1 MVPVE
6 VAVVN
11 PFVLLL
17 STVTVCSPPDTPL
30 NRNPEKPAYKIVKL
44 YNSIISLN
52 TYILQRGHY
61 PIYTYVL
68 LQCCLLLLL

>member
-1 MVPVE
+1 MVPIE

-11 PFVLLL
+11 PSVLLL

-44 YNSIISLN
+44 YNSIISLKAYN
-52 TYILQRGHY
+52 LQRGRY
-61 PIYTYVL
+61 PICTYVL
-68 LQCCLLLLL
+68 LQCFVLLLL